1 MKINFSPISYKFSK
15 KEFGKIFKKLSQT
28 NHYTQ
33 GKYLQKFEYE
43 LSKYFGTTNCVV
55 TSNAVSALEII
66 VDLLDLDKNDEII
79 IPAHTYTASAYPFLR
94 KTKKIRWVDI
104 DLKTRVTNIEH
115 IKKRVTKNTKVIVV
129 VHLYGYSVD
138 IKPIQKFAKEKN
150 IILIED
156 SAQSIGSEINGKKT
170 GTFGDFSI
178 VSFQQQKNLTSLGE
192 GGLLIFKNSK
202 FRKIINQ
209 LRHNGHT
216 KFKNQKDYWLPAM
229 SNVEMP
235 KHNESYIIPHNF
247 CLAEVNC
254 ITGSLLLSKIDT
266 LNRTKI
272 KKAKYFINKL
282 SSVSDF
288 IKFNED
294 YSKKN
299 NFHLLVGMCVNIN
312 RDSLIRL
319 LFNKYKIQCI
329 TQYYPLY
336 KYNFYKNIDVNHSCT
351 NTEIFYKNMISIPF
365 SHFITFKELD
375 YIARSMKSSIKK
387 LIK

>member
-15 KEFGKIFKKLSQT
+15 KEFEKIFKKLSQE

-33 GKYLQKFEYE
+33 GKYLEKFEKE
-43 LSKYFGTTNCVV
+43 LAKYFETKNCIV

-66 VDLLDLDKNDEII
+66 VDLLKLNKKDEII

-94 KTKKIRWVDI
+94 KTRNIKWVDI
-104 DLKTRVTNIEH
+104 DLKTRVTNIDY

-138 IKPIQKFAKEKN
+138 IRPIQKFAKEKN
-150 IILIED
+150 IVLIED
-156 SAQSIGSEINGKKT
+156 AAQSIGSEIYGKKT

-202 FRKIINQ
+202 FKKIINQ

-235 KHNESYIIPHNF
+235 KHNKSIIIPHNF
-247 CLAEVNC
+247 CLAEINC
-254 ITGSLLLSKIDT
+254 ITGSLLLSKIEA
-266 LNRTKI
+266 LNKMKT

-282 SSVSDF
+282 SSVSNF

-294 YSKKN
+294 YTKKN

-312 RDSLIRL
+312 RNSLIRL
-319 LFNKYKIQCI
+319 LFDKYKIQCI

-336 KYNFYKNIDVNHSCT
+336 KYHFYKNIDQDFFCP
-351 NTEIFYKNMISIPF
+351 NTEFFYNNMISIPF

-375 YIARSMKSSIKK
+375 YIAKSIKTSIKK
-387 LIK
+387 IVK

>member
-1 MKINFSPISYKFSK
+1 MKINFSPVSYQFSK
-15 KEFGKIFKKLSQT
+15 KEFEKIFKNLSQA
-28 NHYTQ
+28 NNYTQ
-33 GKYLQKFEYE
+33 GKYLKKFENE
-43 LSKYFGTTNCVV
+43 LSEYFETKNCIV

-66 VDLLDLDKNDEII
+66 VDLLDLNKKDEII

-94 KTKKIRWVDI
+94 KTRKIKWVDI
-104 DLKTRVTNIEH
+104 DLNTRVTNLEH

-138 IKPIQKFAKEKN
+138 MKPIQKFAKEKN

-156 SAQSIGSEINGKKT
+156 AAQSIGSEIYGKKT

-192 GGLLIFKNSK
+192 GGLLIFKNNK
-202 FRKIINQ
+202 FKKIINQ

-235 KHNESYIIPHNF
+235 KLNKSYIIPHNF

-272 KKAKYFINKL
+272 KKAKYFIDKL

-299 NFHLLVGMCVNIN
+299 NFHLLVGMCLNIN
-312 RDSLIRL
+312 RNSLIRL

-336 KYNFYKNIDVNHSCT
+336 KYKFYENIDINHSCT

-375 YIARSMKSSIKK
+375 YIAKSMKSSIKK

>member
-15 KEFGKIFKKLSQT
+15 KEFEKIFKKLSQE

-33 GKYLQKFEYE
+33 GKYLEKFEKE
-43 LSKYFGTTNCVV
+43 LAKYFETKNCIV

-66 VDLLDLDKNDEII
+66 VDLLKLNKKDEII

-94 KTKKIRWVDI
+94 KTRNIKWVDI
-104 DLKTRVTNIEH
+104 DLKTRVTNIDY

-138 IKPIQKFAKEKN
+138 IRPIQKFAKEKN
-150 IILIED
+150 IVLIED
-156 SAQSIGSEINGKKT
+156 AAQSIGSEIYGKKT

-202 FRKIINQ
+202 FKKIINQ

-235 KHNESYIIPHNF
+235 KHNKSIIIPHNF
-247 CLAEVNC
+247 CLAEINC
-254 ITGSLLLSKIDT
+254 IAGSLLLSKIEA
-266 LNRTKI
+266 LNKMKT

-282 SSVSDF
+282 SSVSNF

-294 YSKKN
+294 YTKKN

-312 RDSLIRL
+312 RNSLIRL
-319 LFNKYKIQCI
+319 LFDKYKIQCI

-336 KYNFYKNIDVNHSCT
+336 KYHFYKNIDQDFFCP
-351 NTEIFYKNMISIPF
+351 NTEFFYNNMISIPF

-375 YIARSMKSSIKK
+375 YIAKSIKTSIKK
-387 LIK
+387 IVK